1 MNTERLLSSIM
12 MMLVTASLLLAAC
25 APAASLPV
33 TPPQGSWSGITGDPV
48 NPIYSVNMTFE
59 ACSPNAE
66 CAAVSYVDED
76 WTCSGT
82 LTYVGVE
89 GDQYVFEEKL
99 TGSTGE
105 IECATTGVVKMKP
118 QTDGTWAWG
127 WYFSRNE
134 AEAAGTTVVQEI
146 KQPG

>member
-1 MNTERLLSSIM
+1 MNTNRL
-12 MMLVTASLLLAAC
+12 TLLLVIVALTTAAC
-25 APAASLPV
+25 APTANLPA

-59 ACSPNAE
+59 ACSPNVA

-82 LTYVGVE
+82 LTYVGTE
-89 GDQYVFEEKL
+89 GDQYVFEENL

-105 IECATTGVVKMKP
+105 VECATTGVVKMKP

-134 AEAAGTTVVQEI
+134 AEAMGTTVVQEI